1 MSNPPPDD
9 EGLPVRRDESK
20 REPPL
25 LYSAVSRP
33 ERGASDEPLASR
45 SPLSSISV
53 FSFVGGFLL
62 LLLAILAI
70 WIYFSEQ
77 EPPRPEPLAGRDTQ
91 RKRALSGTPPVTPAS
106 PAAGEAFVQVTPDMF
121 RVTSIA
127 LGDTPLAIIN
137 GKRVAEG
144 ESVQVTVGGR
154 GILFQVAKIEDG
166 VVHLAHG
173 QQVIDAHL
181 APATSKTPGHP

>member
-1 MSNPPPDD
+1 MSMPPPKD
-9 EGLPVRRDESK
+9 EERHVRRDESK

-33 ERGASDEPLASR
+33 ERGASDESLASR
-45 SPLSSISV
+45 SRLSSITV

-91 RKRALSGTPPVTPAS
+91 RKPALSGKPPVTAAS
-106 PAAGEAFVQVTPDMF
+106 PPAAGRSVCSSHAGHVPRDFYCARRHSAGHYKRQ
-121 RVTSIA
+121 TS
-127 LGDTPLAIIN
+127 
-137 GKRVAEG
+137 
-144 ESVQVTVGGR
+144 GGR
-154 GILFQVAKIEDG
+154 
-166 VVHLAHG
+166 
-173 QQVIDAHL
+173 
-181 APATSKTPGHP
+181 